1 MKHTQSIVRIAL
13 ITALALILSYIES
26 LIPLNFGIPGAKIGL
41 ANAASVFVLW
51 LMGAKYAF
59 VVSVLRI
66 LLSSLLFGTPVSFIY
81 AISGGILSL
90 LAMILLKKLKFNMIS
105 VSAIGG
111 VIHNI
116 AQLIVAL
123 IVLETPKLI
132 YYAPVLIIV
141 GLIAGI
147 FIGVLSSLLIKK
159 IPLDKNK
166 KSA

>member
-59 VVSVLRI
+59 AVSVLRI